1 MAKVL
6 ILTGAPERGA
16 LDWSADGLLSE
27 FQESVAWFAG
37 INADVDTD
45 IDTDNGVNNNQLPC
59 TDSSAPDH
67 AAWRS
72 LPLDRGNIPTSFL
85 QERAINFNQGPDESV
100 LGPDPEF
107 LTTISLS
114 FVSDNHDGEH
124 STILSQLYEHSVI
137 ADDELPSSQLLSQS
151 TGQATSFLSDSTSS
165 FLSGDGSQAGSI
177 KGPILFR
184 GSDLLRNL
192 KDFPPAAYLLKIQ
205 PQPVIYNLIVGI
217 ISISQPRRIKTRW
230 GATKYLAEVLVGDET
245 KAGFAVTYWLPF
257 DSVDESPL
265 GGMRPRDIVL
275 MQNVALNV
283 FTNKVYGSSLRKNQ
297 TKIHLLYRVKLD
309 SQDAGGYYNTFD
321 VSSAGSAHPQLEKT
335 RRVRD
340 WVLNFVGRGEHDN
353 GKAESRPRWDKPPA
367 DDTQLL

>member
-1 MAKVL
+1 MANVL

-27 FQESVAWFAG
+27 FQESIVQFAG
-37 INADVDTD
+37 INTD
-45 IDTDNGVNNNQLPC
+45 IDTGVGNNQLPH
-59 TDSSAPDH
+59 TASSAPDH

-72 LPLDRGNIPTSFL
+72 LSLDRRNILASFL
-85 QERAINFNQGPDESV
+85 QDRAINFNQGLDESA
-100 LGPDPEF
+100 LGPGPEF
-107 LTTISLS
+107 LTTITLS
-114 FVSDNHDGEH
+114 FVSDDHGGEH
-124 STILSQLYEHSVI
+124 SAILSQLYEHSVTVL
-137 ADDELPSSQLLSQS
+137 DELPSSQLVSQS

-177 KGPILFR
+177 KGPLLFR
-184 GSDLLRNL
+184 GSNLLRNL
-192 KDFPPAAYLLKIQ
+192 KDIPSAAYLLKIQ
-205 PQPVIYNLIVGI
+205 PQTVTCNLIVGI
-217 ISISQPRRIKTRW
+217 ISISQPRGIKTRW
-230 GATKYLAEVLVGDET
+230 GATKYLVEVLVGDET
-245 KAGFAVTYWLPF
+245 KAGFAVTYWLPY

-265 GGMRPRDIVL
+265 AGMRPRDIVL

-283 FTNKVYGSSLRKNQ
+283 FTNKVYGSSLRKDR

-309 SQDAGGYYNTFD
+309 SLDAGGYYNTFD

-335 RRVRD
+335 RRVQD

-353 GKAESRPRWDKPPA
+353 GKAQPRPRWDKPPA

>member
-27 FQESVAWFAG
+27 FQESIVQFAG
-37 INADVDTD
+37 INTDTN
-45 IDTDNGVNNNQLPC
+45 TDNSGNKNNQLPHAA
-59 TDSSAPDH
+59 SSAPDH
-67 AAWRS
+67 AAWRL
-72 LPLDRGNIPTSFL
+72 LPLDRGDIPTSFL
-85 QERAINFNQGPDESV
+85 QERAISFIQGPDESM
-100 LGPDPEF
+100 LSPGPEF

-114 FVSDNHDGEH
+114 FVSDDHGGEH
-124 STILSQLYEHSVI
+124 SAILSQLYEHSVTVY
-137 ADDELPSSQLLSQS
+137 DELPSSHLVSQS

-177 KGPILFR
+177 KGPLLFR
-184 GSDLLRNL
+184 GCDLLKNL
-192 KDFPPAAYLLKIQ
+192 KDFPSAAYLLKIQ
-205 PQPVIYNLIVGI
+205 PQTVTCNLIVGI
-217 ISISQPRRIKTRW
+217 ISISQPRGIKTRW
-230 GATKYLAEVLVGDET
+230 GATKYLVEVLVGDET
-245 KAGFAVTYWLPF
+245 KAGFAVTYWLPS

-265 GGMRPRDIVL
+265 AGMRPRDIVL

-283 FTNKVYGSSLRKNQ
+283 FTNKVYGSSLRKNT

-340 WVLNFVGRGEHDN
+340 WVLNFVGQGEHDI
-353 GKAESRPRWDKPPA
+353 GKAQSRPRWDKPPA